1 MPTVANT
8 TAQLQ
13 RLVETAARK
22 HGVPEDLV
30 ARLAADAVSNIV
42 EIYGGRRV
50 FIPMFQHAKA
60 AQAEIILR
68 LVKSGMEPRKI
79 ARRVEVPLSRVLK
92 VVTSAMA
99 SQAAAHAD
107 C

>member
-1 MPTVANT
+1 LPTVANT

-22 HGVPEDLV
+22 HGVPEEIV
-30 ARLAADAVSNIV
+30 ARLATDAVSNIV

-68 LVKSGMEPRKI
+68 LVAEGMEPRKI
-79 ARRVEVPLSRVLK
+79 ARRVEVPLSRVLR
-92 VVTSAMA
+92 VVTTAIA
-99 SQAAAHAD
+99 SQAAHPSR

>member
-1 MPTVANT
+1 
-8 TAQLQ
+8 
-13 RLVETAARK
+13 
-22 HGVPEDLV
+22 
-30 ARLAADAVSNIV
+30 
-42 EIYGGRRV
+42 
-50 FIPMFQHAKA
+50 MFQHAKA